1 MKRTPLQLV
10 IKLSFF
16 CMDVCCSESKQQRE
30 RSTPDDICE
39 SGALTRRKV
48 LQQSW
53 AGSSSLNFGRISRA
67 CPLTS
72 RIGHTREGMICSHN
86 DRQSGRL

>member
-16 CMDVCCSESKQQRE
+16 CMDVCCSESKQQRVGNP
-30 RSTPDDICE
+30 RRYLRIR
-39 SGALTRRKV
+39 GAETQKGPPAKLGGFLELKFWSD
-48 LQQSW
+48 L
-53 AGSSSLNFGRISRA
+53 RA

-72 RIGHTREGMICSHN
+72 RTGHTARE
-86 DRQSGRL
+86 

>member
-30 RSTPDDICE
+30 LTPDDICE
-39 SGALTRRKV
+39 SGALRRRKV
-48 LQQSW
+48 LQQNW
-53 AGSSSLNFGRISRA
+53 AGSSSLNFGRIYAHVSANFPDRA
-67 CPLTS
+67 HP
-72 RIGHTREGMICSHN
+72 RGN
-86 DRQSGRL
+86 DLQSQ